1 SVIILEIECSVFLI
15 SYIRIITGVRSF
27 FENLGCRQI
36 GCAAASAEIRRDS
49 ICTIVK
55 NQSSGILR

>member
-1 SVIILEIECSVFLI
+1 MFSISAI
-15 SYIRIITGVRSF
+15 SYIDIITGVRSF
-27 FENLGCRQI
+27 FENLGRRQI
-36 GCAAASAEIRRDS
+36 GCAAASAEIRKGS